1 MSNLQDTSLTLLTQQ
16 HLDAKK
22 KRSTSDIENIV
33 ETFVLVIFENHLN
46 TLPDPA
52 LIPMNARRANMA
64 QNMIAGYGSPL
75 LFVLLKILGA
85 FPDTARPSI
94 F

>member
-1 MSNLQDTSLTLLTQQ
+1 MQKK
-16 HLDAKK
+16 KK

-85 FPDTARPSI
+85 FPDTARPSM